1 MLKYGLTIM
10 VIIICAI
17 GGAYLVGY
25 EPTNLELKH
34 DENSLNKNLSV
45 LNQTGKTDPNAVVDI
60 NGKPALVDKDGN
72 FYGMVDIHN
81 GMNIINVTAKAP
93 FKSATSNIVT
103 VKRTEDKNGV
113 NYYSEY
119 NQTLKQT

>member
-10 VIIICAI
+10 VIILLAI

-34 DENSLNKNLSV
+34 DENSLNKISSV

-60 NGKPALVDKDGN
+60 NGKPAFVDKDGN
-72 FYGMVDIHN
+72 FYGMIDIHN
-81 GMNIINVTAKAP
+81 GMNIINITAKAP
-93 FKSATSNIVT
+93 FKSPTSDIVT
-103 VKRTEDKNGV
+103 VKRTQDKYGV
-113 NYYSEY
+113 NYFIEY
-119 NQTLKQT
+119 NKTIQQI